1 MTGEAARTKDR
12 NLQAVVQYMAKLG
25 VDGLPRNYELFHD
38 ALAGS
43 DAALSKEVLSLP
55 NEPSQATLDEIGI
68 RHQLAGFVA
77 LNPPKGREQEI
88 KLLDE
93 LRDKMASG
101 VAQKRGFARVLET
114 VARSLR
120 NDSSAGPADILAEIE
135 YLSVSLSDAVVAE
148 TELEEIL
155 KAGADRL
162 AKAEREALTARSVT
176 MRDKLTSLP
185 NHAALTE
192 RLETL
197 YRSEGDRGDVAL
209 FIVSIRDL
217 TYIAQTYGEPSANRL
232 VKKAATIFRKAVK
245 KNDFLA
251 RIGKGEFAFLFRD
264 VTRDSVQPIA
274 ERLGASIADNLVFA
288 VAEGTPSLGL
298 AIGASLVSDAFS
310 PPELR
315 LQATTALEVSKNNPR
330 LPVVVHRDLKRA

>member
-1 MTGEAARTKDR
+1 MAGDAARIKDR

-38 ALAGS
+38 ALAGA
-43 DAALSKEVLSLP
+43 DPALSKEVLSLP
-55 NEPSQATLDEIGI
+55 QEPSQATLDEIGI

-77 LNPPKGREQEI
+77 LTPPKGREQEI

-101 VAQKRGFARVLET
+101 VAQKQGFARVLET

-120 NDSSAGPADILAEIE
+120 NDSNAGPADILAEIE

-148 TELEEIL
+148 TELEATL
-155 KAGADRL
+155 RAAADRL
-162 AKAEREALTARSVT
+162 AEAEREALSARTVT
-176 MRDKLTSLP
+176 LRDRLTSLP

-192 RLETL
+192 RLEAL
-197 YRSEGDRGDVAL
+197 YGAEGDRRDVAL
-209 FIVSIRDL
+209 FIVSLRDL
-217 TYIAQTYGEPSANRL
+217 PYIAQTYGEPATNRL
-232 VKKAATIFRKAVK
+232 VKKAAAIFRKSVK

-251 RIGKGEFAFLFRD
+251 RIGKGEFAFLFSD

-274 ERLGASIADNLVFA
+274 ERLAASIADNLVFA
-288 VAEGTPSLGL
+288 VTEGAPALTL
-298 AIGASLVSDAFS
+298 AIGASLTSDAYS

-315 LQATTALEVSKNNPR
+315 LQATAALEVSRNNPR
-330 LPVVVHRDLKRA
+330 LPVVVHSDLKRA